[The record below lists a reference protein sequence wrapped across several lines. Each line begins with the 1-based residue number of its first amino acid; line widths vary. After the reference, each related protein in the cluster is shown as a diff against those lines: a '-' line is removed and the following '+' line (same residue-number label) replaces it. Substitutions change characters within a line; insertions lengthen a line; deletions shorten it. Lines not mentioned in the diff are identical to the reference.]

1 MKVYLRTIDFSYKIN
16 NGEWK
21 WTMYAILLDTYG
33 IRVLTNYRDYDTCEI
48 HDEYKFSLM
57 MLQYPEYIIKI
68 EK

>member
-1 MKVYLRTIDFSYKIN
+1 MKVYIRSIDFSYKIN

-21 WTMYAILLDTYG
+21 WSIYDFLLNTYSVR
-33 IRVLTNYRDYDTCEI
+33 ILTNFKDYDTFEVD
-48 HDEYKFSLM
+48 DESKFSLM